1 MKQLLPLAIPASIVL
16 LVLGCSQ
23 PPEAELRFEGE
34 WPQWRGSTR
43 DGHIAAEIS
52 NALADAW
59 PTDGVEASWRRKIGP
74 GFSSVAVSQG
84 RLLVLEADG
93 GAEWLIALD
102 AGTGQRLWRQ
112 RLGDRYESF
121 HGDGPRSTP
130 AISGEVAVAMGALGG
145 LVAVSVTDGS
155 ILWQQD
161 LLALAR
167 GDREDWGFA
176 SSPLIDDGRV
186 YVHGTE
192 GVTALA
198 LDLAHGDVVWRLDSG
213 PGGYASPLMAE
224 IGGQRQLINFL
235 GNGLYGLEPGTG
247 DVLWRF
253 DWSTYYDLHAA
264 DPIVL
269 PSGEIYISSNYATGA
284 GLIELAVG
292 ESGLQ
297 PRLLWES
304 RRIRNHWS
312 SSVLVG
318 ETIFGFDMSFL
329 IAVDTAS
336 GEILWKQRGFGE
348 GSLLAAGE
356 HLVVVG
362 EDGNVALGRASRDG
376 WVELRQQ
383 EELVEGPVFAS
394 PVLVGGWLFL
404 RGKDELAAFELAPA
418 LAEP

>member
-1 MKQLLPLAIPASIVL
+1 MKYRRTRFLPLLFLLL
-16 LVLGCSQ
+16 LVTLGCGE
-23 PPEAELRFEGE
+23 PETPLR
-34 WPQWRGSTR
+34 PL
-43 DGHIAAEIS
+43 
-52 NALADAW
+52 ALVQAW
-59 PTDGVEASWRRKIGP
+59 PVDGAEAVWRRKIGP
-74 GFSSVAVSQG
+74 GFSSVAISSG
-84 RLLVLEADG
+84 RLLTLEADG

-102 AGTGQRLWRQ
+102 AATGQRLWRQ

-130 AISGEVAVAMGALGG
+130 AISGDVAVAMGALGG
-145 LVAVSVTDGS
+145 LAAVSVMDGS

-161 LLALAR
+161 LLALAE

-198 LDLAHGDVVWRLDSG
+198 LDLGSGDVLWQLDSG
-213 PGGYASPLMAE
+213 PGGYAAPRLAD
-224 IGGQRQLINFL
+224 IDGQRQLISFL
-235 GNGLYGLEPGTG
+235 GNGLYGLEPRTG
-247 DVLWRF
+247 AVLWRF

-269 PSGEIYISSNYATGA
+269 PSGEIFISSNYATGA
-284 GLIELAVG
+284 GLIELTVG
-292 ESGLQ
+292 ESGPQ
-297 PRLLWES
+297 PTALWES

-318 ETIFGFDMSFL
+318 DTIFGFDMSFL
-329 IAVDTAS
+329 IAVDVTS
-336 GEILWKQRGFGE
+336 GDILWKQRGFGE

-362 EDGNVALGRASRDG
+362 EDGHVALGRASQDG
-376 WVELRQQ
+376 WVELRQE
-383 EELVEGPVFAS
+383 EELVAGPVFAS

-404 RGKDELAAFELAPA
+404 RGKDELAAFELVPSGR
-418 LAEP
+418 PHS